1 MSYLYIYYLTV
12 KKENKTQSDDELFEL
27 LLKEN
32 LVNNIGKKEDYDYIK
47 ESICTTK
54 DYSPELIKEKFENSK
69 IVKLLKQKTFLMR
82 YMTTWLYSMSIN
94 IERII
99 KDFHIKLDEP
109 LFLRN

>member
-1 MSYLYIYYLTV
+1 MKDYLTLYFSLSYLYIYYLTV

-69 IVKLLKQKTFLMR
+69 IVKLLKQKNVFSASNDDMVV
-82 YMTTWLYSMSIN
+82 
-94 IERII
+94 
-99 KDFHIKLDEP
+99 
-109 LFLRN
+109 